1 MDAAAGF
8 YTGSDEMIFGRVM
21 KHGLVGL
28 TAAMGLLGSVIEVWA
43 GTGISEP
50 YQLGFQRSVT
60 EVGDQ
65 INSFHNLLLVICVAI
80 SVLVLVLLG
89 VVLIKFSAKANP
101 VPSKTSHNTL
111 IEILWTV
118 VPIFILLII
127 AIPSFQLL
135 YKQYE
140 FPKPDVTIKAIG
152 HQWYWSYE
160 YPDQGDFSFDSAM
173 LDDDERAA
181 MIKTGLDA
189 PRLLAT
195 DNEVVVPVGKVVH
208 VLVTADDVIHNW
220 TIPAFGS
227 KVDAVPG
234 RITATWFKAREKGV
248 YYGQCSELCGI
259 NHAFMPITV
268 RVVDDAT
275 FKAWSVAMKAE
286 DEDKAKD
293 VIRRA
298 VLADNAGKA
307 SNKVAMT
314 DAK

>member
-1 MDAAAGF
+1 MN
-8 YTGSDEMIFGRVM
+8 FGGMM
-21 KHGLVGL
+21 KHVLPVL
-28 TAAMGLLGSVIEVWA
+28 LAALCVAIGGASAFA

-50 YQLGFQRSVT
+50 YQLGFQTSVT
-60 EVGDQ
+60 DVGDQ
-65 INSFHNLLLVICVAI
+65 IDDFHDLLLILCVAI
-80 SVLVLVLLG
+80 SVFVLVLLI
-89 VVLIKFSAKANP
+89 VALVKFNEKANP
-101 VPSKTSHNTL
+101 VPSKTSHNTM

-118 VPIFILLII
+118 VPIFLLLII

-140 FPKPDVTIKAIG
+140 FPKPDLTIKAIG

-160 YPDQGDFSFDSAM
+160 YPDQGDFSFEANM
-173 LDDDERAA
+173 LDDEEREAQ
-181 MIKTGLDA
+181 IKTGLPA

-234 RITATWFKAREKGV
+234 RITATWFKARETGV

-275 FKAWSVAMKAE
+275 FKAWTVAMKAE

-293 VIRRA
+293 VLRRA
-298 VLADNAGKA
+298 VLADSAEAVRK
-307 SNKVAMT
+307 KVAMKG
-314 DAK
+314 AE